1 MFEIGIAIEVIES
14 HHIFLSNTFLE
25 YLKFFIRGG
34 GGMTLVNSRC
44 FEPESCETRVRRGR
58 SADKEPL
65 FSKEGEEIARVV

>member
-14 HHIFLSNTFLE
+14 NHIFLSNTFLA
-25 YLKFFIRGG
+25 YLKFLIRG